1 MPTLLSILGAS
12 YSSKFYGDDILSKPH
27 KERALIGNYQKL
39 GLFRD
44 GVLTILSPDKS
55 IKSLKVVEQKLK
67 DVKYKDIKTSKD
79 DEKDAITY
87 YQSASY
93 LYREKLLKRE

>member
-1 MPTLLSILGAS
+1 MLGAS
-12 YSSKFYGDDILSKPH
+12 YKSKFYGDDILSDDH
-27 KERALIGNYQKL
+27 KERAFIGNYQKL

-44 GVLTILSPDKS
+44 GILTILSPDMS
-55 IKSLKVVEQKLK
+55 VKSLKVVEQKLK

-79 DEKDAITY
+79 NEKDVITY

-93 LYREKLLKRE
+93 LYKNNLLKSLGDNK